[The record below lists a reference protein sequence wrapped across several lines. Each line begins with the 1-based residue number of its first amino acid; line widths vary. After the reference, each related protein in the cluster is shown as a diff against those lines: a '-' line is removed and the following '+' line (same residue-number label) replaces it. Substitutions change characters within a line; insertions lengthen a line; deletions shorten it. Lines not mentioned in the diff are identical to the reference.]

1 MENAMASKAD
11 TKRSDGS
18 STPAA
23 PDWLPAPPHT
33 IEAEQCLKTFKVSA
47 RKGLSE
53 SQVAEYKSTFGPNK
67 LKGTL
72 SLLDEAAGANP

>member
-1 MENAMASKAD
+1 MASKED

-23 PDWLPAPPHT
+23 PDWLSAPPHT
-33 IEAEQCLKTFKVSA
+33 LEAEQCLKTFKVSA
-47 RKGLSE
+47 RKGLTE
-53 SQVAEYKSTFGPNK
+53 SQVAEYKATFGPNK

-72 SLLDEAAGANP
+72 AFMLSKLHSQ